1 MTPKAGILTAAASL
15 LALTSALVY
24 EQGAVRV
31 EVQEKARDGE
41 HIRLALP
48 ALAVPIA
55 ARLVP
60 REKLRE
66 ASRDLQQWLPA
77 IEAASEELLRCPDG
91 PLVEVDSRR
100 EHVRIVKQGDS
111 LVIDVDDP
119 GETVHVSFPL
129 RMLAY
134 TASQLVTNEPA
145 S

>member
-1 MTPKAGILTAAASL
+1 MTPQAGIVTAAASL
-15 LALTSALVY
+15 LVLTSAFVY
-24 EQGAVRV
+24 EQGALRV
-31 EVQEKARDGE
+31 EVQEKARNGE

-66 ASRDLQQWLPA
+66 TSRELQQWLPA
-77 IEAASEELLRCPDG
+77 IQAASEELRCCPDG
-91 PLVEVDSRR
+91 PLVEVDNRT
-100 EHVRIVKQGDS
+100 EHVRIAKRGDS
-111 LVIDVDDP
+111 LVIDVDSVN
-119 GETVHVSFPL
+119 ETVHVSFPL

-134 TASQLVTNEPA
+134 TASQLVTDEPA

>member
-1 MTPKAGILTAAASL
+1 MTPKAGILAASVSL
-15 LALTSALVY
+15 VALTGAFVY

-31 EVQEKARDGE
+31 EVREKARGGE
-41 HIRLALP
+41 HIRLAVP
-48 ALAVPIA
+48 ALVAPIA

-60 REKLRE
+60 REKLRR

-77 IEAASEELLRCPDG
+77 IEVASEELLRCPDG
-91 PLVEVDSRR
+91 PLVEVDSRT
-100 EHVRIVKQGDS
+100 EHVRIAKQGDS
-111 LVIDVDDP
+111 LVVDVDDP

-134 TASQLVTNEPA
+134 TASQLVANEPA